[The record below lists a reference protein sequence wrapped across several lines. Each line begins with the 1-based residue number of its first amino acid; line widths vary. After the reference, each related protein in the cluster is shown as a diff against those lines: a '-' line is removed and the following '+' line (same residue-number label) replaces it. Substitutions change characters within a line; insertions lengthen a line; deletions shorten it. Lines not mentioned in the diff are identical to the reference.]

1 MDPDGNYIDSLALKL
16 NLDTGG
22 SIGENIGY
30 GTVSDLSLQDGL
42 EES

>member
-1 MDPDGNYIDSLALKL
+1 MDPDGNFIDYLATKL
-16 NLDTGG
+16 GIDVGG